1 MIVGEYFILQF
12 VWTFFIKW
20 VSGAQPFLGW
30 RPPWPQQ
37 DIPGTPTYAC
47 REWLVNSYNSY
58 KYIITI
64 LPAIFAVFHTVDYPK
79 QVKCIHAHRNCILQ
93 AIEYLSK
100 YAFEMHNVIRVW
112 NVNGGDFA
120 GYLTFSKLAG
130 HQLSNVLVSGRSIY
144 FYKGLNR
151 SDSDTTCSSHKKV
164 K

>member
-79 QVKCIHAHRNCILQ
+79 QVKLINPVSPICVQIARFDTFKMRAVGLHTPNDHFACIC
-93 AIEYLSK
+93 
-100 YAFEMHNVIRVW
+100 YAKPSI
-112 NVNGGDFA
+112 
-120 GYLTFSKLAG
+120 K
-130 HQLSNVLVSGRSIY
+130 VLV
-144 FYKGLNR
+144 
-151 SDSDTTCSSHKKV
+151 DSRGVHWT
-164 K
+164 